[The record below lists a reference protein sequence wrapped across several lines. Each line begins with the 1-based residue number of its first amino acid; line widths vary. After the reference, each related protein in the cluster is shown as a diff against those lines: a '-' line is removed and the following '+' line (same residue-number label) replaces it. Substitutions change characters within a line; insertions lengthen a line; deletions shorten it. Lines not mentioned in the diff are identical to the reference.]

1 MRFLIDAQ
9 LPPAL
14 VPWLAAKGHHAQ
26 HVIDCGL
33 EAADDRAIWDEAIR
47 TGAVIVTKDEDFAL
61 RRTLAVPGPCVVWV
75 RRGNATRRE
84 NDPLVRGRTPDAPR
98 SARARRL
105 VGRGDLTRIDR
116 ARSKA
121 RRA

>member
-14 VPWLAAKGHHAQ
+14 VPWLAANGHRAQ

-33 EAADDRAIWDEAIR
+33 EAADDQAIWDEAIR
-47 TGAVIVTKDEDFAL
+47 SGAVIVTKDQDFAL
-61 RRTLAVPGPCVVWV
+61 RRTLAARGPCVVWV

-84 NDPLVRGRTPDAPR
+84 TIRWFEAVLPTLLEA
-98 SARARRL
+98 L
-105 VGRGDLTRIDR
+105 ERGDTLVEVT
-116 ARSKA
+116 
-121 RRA
+121 